1 MPGPQGG
8 DALLMRAY
16 ELMIILEAEL
26 EESIVQGVIN
36 RTTEMVAARGGSVP
50 TTDKWGRRR
59 FAYEIDHKTEGFY
72 VVLEIVT
79 EASDL
84 DDVDRF
90 LRLADE
96 TIRHKI
102 IRLPDKEAARR
113 GLVGGEATPAT
124 AG

>member
-1 MPGPQGG
+1 
-8 DALLMRAY
+8 
-16 ELMIILEAEL
+16 MIILDSQL
-26 EESIVQGVIN
+26 EESAVQGVIN
-36 RTTEMVAARGGSVP
+36 QVTDLVDARGGSVP
-50 TTDKWGRRR
+50 TTDKWGVRR

-79 EASDL
+79 EAPDL

-90 LRLADE
+90 LRLADD

-102 IRLPDKEAARR
+102 IRLPDREAARR
-113 GLVGGEATPAT
+113 GLLGGEATPAA

>member
-1 MPGPQGG
+1 
-8 DALLMRAY
+8 MRAY
-16 ELMIILEAEL
+16 ELMIILDSQL
-26 EESIVQGVIN
+26 EESAVQGVVN
-36 RTTEMVAARGGSVP
+36 QVTELVSNRGGSVP
-50 TTDKWGRRR
+50 TTDKWGVRR
-59 FAYEIDHKTEGFY
+59 FAYEIDHKTDGFY

-90 LRLADE
+90 LRLADD

-113 GLVGGEATPAT
+113 GLLGGEAAPAS

>member
-1 MPGPQGG
+1 
-8 DALLMRAY
+8 
-16 ELMIILEAEL
+16 MIILDSQL
-26 EESIVQGVIN
+26 EESAVQGVVN
-36 RTTEMVAARGGSVP
+36 QVTELVSNRGGSVP
-50 TTDKWGRRR
+50 TTDKWGVRR
-59 FAYEIDHKTEGFY
+59 FAYEIDHKTDGFY

-90 LRLADE
+90 LRLADD

-113 GLVGGEATPAT
+113 GLLGGEAAPAS